1 MRELINII
9 DLFEV
14 TISKYGPGKKFL
26 ISGSEAGKKLA
37 SIVQAQGVDITLGD
51 LIELTGMA
59 RYGEQLTVR
68 SDAPIIQVSPGSEQY
83 EFRTENDEFFYLVGS
98 SSGISKGLVHAKDQA
113 TQLANKGEIAEGLLG
128 AAMFAKFTQRQ
139 SNEEIGLVSEA
150 DVWRILE
157 SLKQTGQDIYEST
170 VHDANSRISDRITF
184 ILKLKTAPYKDLMN
198 PLKRPAM
205 APLVSSAVGYVNT
218 PRAERYSKYFYL
230 NGKADH
236 ISVIADGAASETE
249 KKADVWVA
257 IRDKTGQQRALRLNT
272 SLKTGGVKQFGQVGG
287 SGTESLKKLF
297 EHFQID
303 IAPFVKRFEKL
314 SETDTDAAM
323 NYIYKQMATTLKQRL
338 AKDNDQSE
346 YHILDGLAHAITFF
360 ATLGDPTVELV
371 DFDDGGFKILK
382 FRNLREKLSGIDLT
396 ADVFSATRPE
406 VRIYNKGQDNNYL
419 IKIRMKIENRESGGQ
434 YVRNIIEKGPL
445 LEKLTKFEYRSF
457 KDLKDIAVP
466 DTVSG
471 RRPEIIHPGR
481 STRSEPK
488 STAKRQKR

>member
-1 MRELINII
+1 MREIINII
-9 DLFEV
+9 GLFEV

-37 SIVQAQGVDITLGD
+37 SIVQSKGIDTGSV
-51 LIELTGMA
+51 IELTSKA
-59 RYGEQLTVR
+59 ESGEHLTVR
-68 SDAPIIQVSPGSEQY
+68 ADAPIIQVGPGQDQY
-83 EFRTENDEFFYLVGS
+83 EFRTEKDEFFYLVGS
-98 SSGISKGLVHAKDQA
+98 SSSVSKGLVHAKDIA
-113 TQLANKGEIAEGLLG
+113 SQLANKGEIAEGLLG
-128 AAMFAKFTQRQ
+128 AAMFAKFTQRS
-139 SNEEIGLVSEA
+139 SNEEIGPVSES
-150 DVWRILE
+150 DVWRTLE
-157 SLKQTGQDIYEST
+157 SLRQTGQDIYETT
-170 VHDANSRISDRITF
+170 VNDSNSRISDRITF

-257 IRDKTGQQRALRLNT
+257 IRDKNGQQRALRLNT

-303 IAPFVKRFEKL
+303 ISPYVKRFEKL
-314 SETDTDAAM
+314 SDTDTDAAM
-323 NYIYKQMATTLKQRL
+323 KYIYKQMATTLKQRL
-338 AKDNDQSE
+338 AKDNDQTE

-396 ADVFSATRPE
+396 ADIFGSTRPE
-406 VRIYNKGQDNNYL
+406 VRIYNRGQDNNYL
-419 IKIRMKIENRESGGQ
+419 IKIRMKIENRESGAQ

-445 LEKLTKFEYRSF
+445 LEKLTQFEYRSF
-457 KDLKDIAVP
+457 SDLSKVAVP
-466 DTVSG
+466 NTVSG
-471 RRPEIIHPGR
+471 QRVDIVHPGR
-481 STRSEPK
+481 QKRSEPTT
-488 STAKRQKR
+488 SGPRQKR

>member
-1 MRELINII
+1 MREFLNII

-37 SIVQAQGVDITLGD
+37 SMVQTKGIDTDGI
-51 LIELTGMA
+51 IELTGIA
-59 RYGEQLTVR
+59 RSGEHLTVR
-68 SDAPIIQVSPGSEQY
+68 ADAPIIQVGPGEDQY

-98 SSGISKGLVHAKDQA
+98 SSAVSKGLVHAKDVA
-113 TQLANKGEIAEGLLG
+113 SQLANKGEIAEGLLG
-128 AAMFAKFTQRQ
+128 AAMFAKFTQRS
-139 SNEEIGLVSEA
+139 SNEEIGPVSES

-157 SLKQTGQDIYEST
+157 TLKQTGQDIYETT
-170 VHDANSRISDRITF
+170 VQDSNSRISDRITF

-205 APLVSSAVGYVNT
+205 SSLVSSAVGYVNT

-236 ISVIADGAASETE
+236 ISIIADGAASETE

-257 IRDKTGQQRALRLNT
+257 IRDKTGQMRALRLNT

-287 SGTESLKKLF
+287 SGTESLRKLF
-297 EHFQID
+297 DHFQID
-303 IAPFVKRFEKL
+303 IEPYIKKFEKL
-314 SETDTDAAM
+314 SDTSTDDAM
-323 NYIYKQMATTLKQRL
+323 DYIYKQMAATLKKRL
-338 AKDNDQSE
+338 SQDNDQTE
-346 YHILDGLAHAITFF
+346 YHILNGLAHAITYF

-371 DFDDGGFKILK
+371 DFDEGGFKILK
-382 FRNLREKLSGIDLT
+382 FRNLREKLSGIDFT
-396 ADVFSATRPE
+396 ADIFGATRPE
-406 VRIYNKGQDNNYL
+406 VRIFNKGQPNNYL
-419 IKIRMKIENRESGGQ
+419 IKIRMKIENRDSGGQ

-457 KDLKDIAVP
+457 ADLNKVPVP

-471 RRPEIIHPGR
+471 QRTAITHPGR
-481 STRSEPK
+481 KTRST
-488 STAKRQKR
+488 STTSGPRQKR